1 MTSTARM
8 KPQYI
13 GCARHLLKPAAM
25 RMTQVVVRRA
35 ASFRQFDVSRGYC
48 IIQRMSQASQL
59 SPELAQ
65 GLLTLARSLVA
76 AIRNWSLYPAEH
88 PAVAQSLERLCA
100 SIRDTTGG
108 AILAIAVTPDT
119 LVIEGAAADR
129 TNTAIAEAAALLH
142 DRDILELT
150 FLGEIP
156 TESIRALLT
165 LLTLG
170 AQERR
175 DRGGPAKMWADA
187 GHPSI
192 ALKEVDYRQ
201 VLARETAGSGDAAPH
216 DDVWQ
221 SIVMSIAG
229 GHSGS
234 FDDLTRQRL
243 LAIAGSPAEIGDLAN
258 AVMGPKCAAD
268 GSPMVT
274 SQAATVLAAFRHLSS
289 VMTAASPER
298 MPEVMRNLAGAASRL
313 EPHVVMQ
320 LLTTAEDPNDQLAVV
335 HGLNEAF
342 DDAKVAQLLATTLA
356 IDGHASDRLATIFN
370 TIASDSDRKRRVLT
384 LTRSMLSETTFG
396 RASQFESLWTSMQ
409 ELLVSYNDTLFVS
422 ESYRAALDGVGGRA
436 ERMAHADLPPELPTW
451 LDTLGEQNVRALSV
465 TLLVDLLNLE
475 TDADRAAE
483 IAGDLAALA
492 ENLLMSGAYN
502 DALVVTTTLADRGS
516 RAAAIGRDA
525 CRRALNELGESPA
538 MRETAALVGD
548 LDEPSWV
555 TLRAVIQLVGPTS
568 VEALKP
574 VVAVEHDTDAA
585 RRAEDVIVQFGVPA
599 VARLASLAGDSQW
612 FVQCAAARLLGRIA
626 SPEAVP
632 ILLPLLRRG
641 DPRVARAAVAALGAI
656 EDPSAA
662 RAIQTVLRAATGD
675 VRQAVVEALVADR
688 DPRIVPILARII
700 SESDPVGSDH
710 PVVIHALTALATVHG
725 DEAIPA
731 IVAVIGRRGWFRR
744 RKLKALKTAGVAALR
759 AMGTAKASAALDDA
773 GRHGD
778 RMLRQVVGDGPT
790 RL

>member
-1 MTSTARM
+1 M
-8 KPQYI
+8 
-13 GCARHLLKPAAM
+13 
-25 RMTQVVVRRA
+25 V
-35 ASFRQFDVSRGYC
+35 
-48 IIQRMSQASQL
+48 QAPQL
-59 SPELAQ
+59 SPELAR

-88 PAVAQSLERLCA
+88 PLIAQTLERLCA
-100 SIRDTTGG
+100 SITDATGG
-108 AILAIAVTPDT
+108 AMLSIGVTPDT
-119 LVIEGAAADR
+119 LIIEGAAADR
-129 TNTAIAEAAALLH
+129 TNTAIVEAAALLH

-150 FLGEIP
+150 FIGQVP
-156 TESIRALLT
+156 TESIRALLA

-175 DRGGPAKMWADA
+175 DQGGPAKMWADA

-201 VLARETAGSGDAAPH
+201 VLARDAAGSGDDAATH
-216 DDVWQ
+216 DDVWR
-221 SIVMSIAG
+221 SIVTSIAG
-229 GHSGS
+229 GYHGF
-234 FDDLTRQRL
+234 FDERAQQRL
-243 LAIAGSPAEIGDLAN
+243 LTIASSPMEIGDLAT
-258 AVMGPKCAAD
+258 AVMGPKCSAD
-268 GSPMVT
+268 GSPMIT

-289 VMTAASPER
+289 VVTAASPDR
-298 MPEVMRNLAGAASRL
+298 MPEVARNLASAASRL

-320 LLTTAEDPNDQLAVV
+320 MLTTAEDPNDQLAVV
-335 HGLNEAF
+335 HGLTAAF
-342 DDAKVAQLLATTLA
+342 DDVKVAQLLATTLA

-409 ELLVSYNDTLFVS
+409 ELLVSYNDTLYVS

-436 ERMAHADLPPELPTW
+436 ERMAHADLPPELPMW

-555 TLRAVIQLVGPTS
+555 TLRAVIQMVGPTS

-632 ILLPLLRRG
+632 IWLPLLRRG

-675 VRQAVVEALVADR
+675 RRQAVVDALVADR

-700 SESDPVGSDH
+700 AESDPLGTDH
-710 PVVIHALTALATVHG
+710 AVVIHALTALATVHG

-731 IVAVIGRRGWFRR
+731 IVAVIGRRRWFRR

-759 AMGTAKASAALDDA
+759 AMGTAKASAALDA
-773 GRHGD
+773 ARHGD

-790 RL
+790 GL